1 MMSLEVVF
9 LHFCLKVGHLG
20 PLFHLCTSSPAE
32 RCDPYV
38 FYKKLR
44 QILSGWNN
52 NPVVPDGIIYEGVS
66 DEPKKYNGGSA
77 AQSSTIQAIDIALG
91 IRHHPVRKPE
101 ESDAEYA
108 DHAGHDKYAMCPA
121 ERLLFSA

>member
-1 MMSLEVVF
+1 LAI
-9 LHFCLKVGHLG
+9 
-20 PLFHLCTSSPAE
+20 AE

-44 QILSGWNN
+44 QILSGWSN
-52 NPVVPDGIIYEGVS
+52 NPAVPDGIVYEGVS

-91 IRHHPVRKPE
+91 IKHHPVRKPE

-108 DHAGHDKYAMCPA
+108 DHAGHDKCVSRAFFFICVSTNPLA
-121 ERLLFSA
+121 AFFFF